1 MQYNFCPHC
10 GNKVP
15 VGSAFCPT
23 CGYHLIGNADT
34 RVHPQQKQSQPQF
47 QNVNLDGGNHIN
59 AKTVRRPLNRSF
71 ADTGVS
77 GFLKQ
82 MYGWLFMSL
91 LIAGVCAYI
100 GSSFAILMNPWI
112 MIGLC
117 VLGYIP
123 MIMTYKNAMVNPS
136 KAIGSL
142 MAFAVI
148 DGFSLSSIFVIY
160 TGQNLA
166 AAFISS
172 SAIFGV
178 MSVIGITTHHSLAK
192 LGTQLFGAVIAL
204 LIAMIINIFLRSP
217 AVAMFLSLAGVIIF
231 SVLSIYDTHTAVQLY
246 QRYRDSRATTAK
258 GIAIMGALSL
268 YIDFEN
274 LFIFILNIISA
285 FSDNN

>member
-1 MQYNFCPHC
+1 MQYNFCPKC

-15 VGSAFCPT
+15 ANSAFCPT
-23 CGYHLIGNADT
+23 CGYRLIDNADNQT
-34 RVHPQQKQSQPQF
+34 QQEQAQPQF
-47 QNVNLDGGNHIN
+47 QNMNINDNYNVN
-59 AKTVRRPLNRSF
+59 AQTVHQPLNRSF
-71 ADTGVS
+71 ADTGVN

-100 GSSFAILMNPWI
+100 GSSFAILMNPWV

-117 VLGYIP
+117 ILGYIP

-142 MAFAVI
+142 IVFAVI

-172 SAIFGV
+172 SAIFGI
-178 MSVIGITTHHSLAK
+178 MSLIGITTHRDLAK
-192 LGTQLFGAVIAL
+192 LGTQLFGATIAL
-204 LIAMIINIFLRSP
+204 LVAMIINIFLRSP
-217 AVAMFLSLAGVIIF
+217 AIAMFLSLGGVVIF
-231 SVLSIYDTHTAVQLY
+231 SGLSIYDTHTAIKLY
-246 QRYRDSRATTAK
+246 NHYRDNDTTTAK

-274 LFIFILNIISA
+274 LFIFILDIISD
-285 FSDNN
+285 FTNNN